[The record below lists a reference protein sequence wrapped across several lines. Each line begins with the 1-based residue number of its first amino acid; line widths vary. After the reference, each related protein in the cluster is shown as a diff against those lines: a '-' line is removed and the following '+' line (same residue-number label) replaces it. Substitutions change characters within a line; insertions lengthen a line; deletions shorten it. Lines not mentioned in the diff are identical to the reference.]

1 MKKIIG
7 FLLISVQLFSQDSL
21 KTLHS
26 EEVLLMVQKYHPI
39 AKQAFIRVQS
49 AQADILA
56 AKGNFDP
63 TFSQYSSQKTLDGKN
78 YYLYQSPQLT
88 IPTWYGIEISGGMEF
103 LNGSRLNPD
112 QSLGQTNYLG
122 ISIPLAR
129 NLVMDKRR
137 ATLIQSKIFN
147 QMAAQEQR
155 NVINQIIVDAM
166 AAYWNWVKSYR
177 VYETVKQNLKVAA
190 DRQSLTKKG
199 FEFGERPAIDTVE
212 AATQQQY
219 FSNIAEAKWLEFQ
232 NAALDLSAFLWWEN
246 NVPIQIPDYII
257 PSESLESIQGANFS
271 LTDLLDQAMKNHP
284 ELQIYSLKI
293 SALQVDKKLKFQG
306 LLPKVDLQYNQMTL
320 NQTPFF
326 TAPLFENNFLY
337 GLKVEIPLRFSQ
349 GRAEYQKAKLKLQ
362 DESLFQDQKRRS
374 IEVKIKSY
382 HNEMIA
388 LRKQILTQEATNKN
402 LIALVNAEESRFNNG
417 ESSLFLINSREN
429 KALEGLEKLI
439 ELKTKFAKTVYA
451 LQGSAGLLGGV

>member
-1 MKKIIG
+1 MKKLIG
-7 FLLISVQLFSQDSL
+7 FLLISVPLFSQDSL
-21 KTLHS
+21 LTLHS
-26 EEVLLMVQKYHPI
+26 DEVLLMVQKYHPI
-39 AKQAFIRVQS
+39 AKQAFIGVQT
-49 AQADILA
+49 AQANILA

-63 TFSQYSSQKTLDGKN
+63 VFNQYASQKTLDGKN
-78 YYLYQSPQLT
+78 YYLYQSPYVT
-88 IPTWYGIEISGGMEF
+88 IPTWFGIEVSGGMEF
-103 LNGSRLNPD
+103 LNGSRINPD
-112 QSLGQTNYLG
+112 QSLGQISYLG
-122 ISIPLAR
+122 ISVPLAR

-137 ATLIQSKIFN
+137 ATLIQAKIFN
-147 QMAAQEQR
+147 QMAVQEQR
-155 NVINQIIVDAM
+155 SMINQIIVDAM

-177 VYETVKQNLKVAA
+177 VYETVKQNLKVAI
-190 DRQSLTKKG
+190 DRQYLTKKG
-199 FEFGERPAIDTVE
+199 FEFGERPAIDTIE
-212 AATQQQY
+212 AASQQQY

-232 NAALDLSAFLWWEN
+232 NSSLDLSAFLWGEN
-246 NVPIQIPDYII
+246 NIPIQIPDQII
-257 PSESLESIQGANFS
+257 PSESLESILGANFS
-271 LTDLLDQAMKNHP
+271 LTDLIEQAMRNHP

-306 LLPKVDLQYNQMTL
+306 LLPKIDLQYSQISL
-320 NQTPFF
+320 NRSAFF
-326 TAPLFENNFLY
+326 SAPLFENNFLY

-374 IEVKIKSY
+374 IEIKIKSY

-402 LIALVNAEESRFNNG
+402 LSALVKAEESRFFNG

-429 KALEGLEKLI
+429 KALEALEKLI
-439 ELKTKFAKTVYA
+439 ELKTKFAKIVYA

>member
-1 MKKIIG
+1 
-7 FLLISVQLFSQDSL
+7 
-21 KTLHS
+21 
-26 EEVLLMVQKYHPI
+26 
-39 AKQAFIRVQS
+39 
-49 AQADILA
+49 
-56 AKGNFDP
+56 
-63 TFSQYSSQKTLDGKN
+63 
-78 YYLYQSPQLT
+78 
-88 IPTWYGIEISGGMEF
+88 
-103 LNGSRLNPD
+103 
-112 QSLGQTNYLG
+112 
-122 ISIPLAR
+122 
-129 NLVMDKRR
+129 MDKRR
-137 ATLIQSKIFN
+137 ATLIQAKIFN
-147 QMAAQEQR
+147 QMAVQEQR

-177 VYETVKQNLKVAA
+177 VYETVKQNLKVAV
-190 DRQSLTKKG
+190 DRQALTKKG

-212 AATQQQY
+212 AASQQQY

-232 NAALDLSAFLWWEN
+232 NATLDLSAFLWWEN
-246 NVPIQIPDYII
+246 NVPIQIPDQII
-257 PSESLESIQGANFS
+257 PSESLESIQGVNFS
-271 LTDLLDQAMKNHP
+271 LADLLDQAMKNHP

-293 SALQVDKKLKFQG
+293 SALQVDKRLKFQG
-306 LLPKVDLQYNQMTL
+306 LLPKVDLQYNQLAL

-326 TAPLFENNFLY
+326 TAPLFENNFQY

-374 IEVKIKSY
+374 IEIKIKSY

-402 LIALVNAEESRFNNG
+402 LIALVKAEESRFNNG

-429 KALEGLEKLI
+429 KALEALEKLI
-439 ELKTKFAKTVYA
+439 ELKAKFAKTVYA

>member
-1 MKKIIG
+1 MKKLIG
-7 FLLISVQLFSQDSL
+7 FLLISVRLFSQDSL
-21 KTLHS
+21 LTLHS
-26 EEVLLMVQKYHPI
+26 DEVLLMVQKYHPI
-39 AKQAFIRVQS
+39 AKQAYIGVQT
-49 AQADILA
+49 AQANILVA
-56 AKGNFDP
+56 QGNFDP
-63 TFSQYSSQKTLDGKN
+63 VFNQYSSQKTLDGKN
-78 YYLYQSPQLT
+78 YYQYQSPNVT

-103 LNGSRLNPD
+103 LNGSRTNPD
-112 QSLGQTNYLG
+112 QSLGQTSYVG
-122 ISIPLAR
+122 VSVPLAR

-137 ATLIQSKIFN
+137 ATLIQAKIFN
-147 QMAAQEQR
+147 QMAVQEQR
-155 NVINQIIVDAM
+155 SVINQIIVDAM

-212 AATQQQY
+212 AASQQQF

-232 NAALDLSAFLWWEN
+232 NSSLDLSAFLWAEN
-246 NVPIQIPDYII
+246 NTPIQIPDQII
-257 PSESLESIQGANFS
+257 PSESLESILGTNFS
-271 LTDLLDQAMKNHP
+271 LTDLIEQAMKNHP

-306 LLPKVDLQYNQMTL
+306 LLPKIDLQYNQISS
-320 NQTPFF
+320 NQTPLF
-326 TAPLFENNFLY
+326 TAPLFENNFKY
-337 GLKVEIPLRFSQ
+337 GFKVEIPLRFSQ

-362 DESLFQDQKRRS
+362 DESLYQDQKRRS
-374 IEVKIKSY
+374 IELKIKSY

-388 LRKQILTQEATNKN
+388 LRKQIFTQEATNKN
-402 LIALVNAEESRFNNG
+402 LLALVKAEESRFFNG

-429 KALEGLEKLI
+429 KALEALEKLI

-451 LQGSAGLLGGV
+451 LQGSAGLLGGI

>member
-1 MKKIIG
+1 MKKLIG
-7 FLLISVQLFSQDSL
+7 FLLISVRLFSQDGL
-21 KTLHS
+21 LTLHS
-26 EEVLLMVQKYHPI
+26 DEVLLMVQKYHPI
-39 AKQAFIRVQS
+39 AKQAYIGVQT
-49 AQADILA
+49 AQANILA
-56 AKGNFDP
+56 AQGNFDP
-63 TFSQYSSQKTLDGKN
+63 VFNQYSSQKTLDGKN
-78 YYLYQSPQLT
+78 YYQYQSPNVT

-103 LNGSRLNPD
+103 LNGSRTNPD
-112 QSLGQTNYLG
+112 QSLGQTSYVG
-122 ISIPLAR
+122 VSVPLAR

-137 ATLIQSKIFN
+137 ATLIQAKIFN
-147 QMAAQEQR
+147 QMAVQEQR
-155 NVINQIIVDAM
+155 SVINQIIVDAM

-212 AATQQQY
+212 AASQQQF

-232 NAALDLSAFLWWEN
+232 NSSLDLSAFLWAEN
-246 NVPIQIPDYII
+246 NTPIQIPDQII
-257 PSESLESIQGANFS
+257 PSESLESILGTNFS
-271 LTDLLDQAMKNHP
+271 LTDLIEQAMKNHP

-306 LLPKVDLQYNQMTL
+306 LLPKIDLQYNQISS
-320 NQTPFF
+320 NQTPLF
-326 TAPLFENNFLY
+326 TAPLFENNFKY
-337 GLKVEIPLRFSQ
+337 GFKVEIPLRFSQ

-362 DESLFQDQKRRS
+362 DESLYQDQKRRS
-374 IEVKIKSY
+374 IELKIKSY

-388 LRKQILTQEATNKN
+388 LRKQIFTQEATNKN
-402 LIALVNAEESRFNNG
+402 LLALVKAEESRFFNG

-429 KALEGLEKLI
+429 KALEALEKLI

-451 LQGSAGLLGGV
+451 LQGSAGLLGGI

>member
-1 MKKIIG
+1 MKKLIG
-7 FLLISVQLFSQDSL
+7 FLLISVPLFSQDSL
-21 KTLHS
+21 LTLHS
-26 EEVLLMVQKYHPI
+26 DEVLLMVQKYHPI
-39 AKQAFIRVQS
+39 AKQAFIGVQT
-49 AQADILA
+49 AQANILA

-63 TFSQYSSQKTLDGKN
+63 VFNQYASQKTLDGKN
-78 YYLYQSPQLT
+78 YYLYQSPYVT
-88 IPTWYGIEISGGMEF
+88 IPTWFGIEVSGGMEF
-103 LNGSRLNPD
+103 LNGSRINPD
-112 QSLGQTNYLG
+112 QSLGQISYLG
-122 ISIPLAR
+122 ISVPLAR

-137 ATLIQSKIFN
+137 ATLIQAKIFN
-147 QMAAQEQR
+147 QMAVQEQR
-155 NVINQIIVDAM
+155 SMINQIIVDAM

-177 VYETVKQNLKVAA
+177 VYETVKQNLKVAI
-190 DRQSLTKKG
+190 DRQYLTKKG

-212 AATQQQY
+212 AASQQQY

-232 NAALDLSAFLWWEN
+232 NSSLDLSAFLWGEN
-246 NVPIQIPDYII
+246 NIPIQIPDQII
-257 PSESLESIQGANFS
+257 PSESLESILGANFS
-271 LTDLLDQAMKNHP
+271 LTDLIEQAMRNHP

-306 LLPKVDLQYNQMTL
+306 LLPKIDFQYSQISL
-320 NQTPFF
+320 NRSAFF
-326 TAPLFENNFLY
+326 SAPLFENNFLY

-374 IEVKIKSY
+374 IEIKIKSY

-402 LIALVNAEESRFNNG
+402 LSALVKAEESRFFNG

-429 KALEGLEKLI
+429 KALEALEKLI
-439 ELKTKFAKTVYA
+439 ELKTKFAKIVYA
-451 LQGSAGLLGGV
+451 LQGSAGLLGGD